1 MSRQKILEQFDEDY
15 ILNFDEPEVFEERST
30 NTITWDRTA
39 VPGQSI
45 LKRKKS
51 EEKEPS
57 SPIDKLNKIEKDIEI
72 ISEILLS
79 REDEEVRAIS
89 SLSRKVK
96 LLEMTSTLI
105 KIFLRIVGMV
115 QSYRVKMLRMCRKTK
130 IKMNTVGV
138 LTKSWM
144 NALSHSQN

>member
-1 MSRQKILEQFDEDY
+1 MSRRKIMEQFDEDY

-30 NTITWDRTA
+30 RITWDKNT

-57 SPIDKLNKIEKDIEI
+57 SPIDKLNKIEKDIEF

-79 REDEEVRAIS
+79 REDEEVKTIT
-89 SLSRKVK
+89 SLSKKVK
-96 LLEMTSTLI
+96 SLKM
-105 KIFLRIVGMV
+105 M
-115 QSYRVKMLRMCRKTK
+115 RVF
-130 IKMNTVGV
+130 I
-138 LTKSWM
+138 
-144 NALSHSQN
+144 

>member
-1 MSRQKILEQFDEDY
+1 M
-15 ILNFDEPEVFEERST
+15 
-30 NTITWDRTA
+30 
-39 VPGQSI
+39 PGQSI

>member
-1 MSRQKILEQFDEDY
+1 MSRQHILEQFDEDY
-15 ILNFDEPEVFEERST
+15 ILNFDEPEVFKDRST
-30 NTITWDRTA
+30 NRTTWDKTA

-89 SLSRKVK
+89 SLSRKVN

-115 QSYRVKMLRMCRKTK
+115 QSFRVKMCRKTE

-138 LTKSWM
+138 LSID
-144 NALSHSQN
+144 LF

>member
-1 MSRQKILEQFDEDY
+1 MSRRKIMEQFDEDY

-30 NTITWDRTA
+30 RITWDKNA

-105 KIFLRIVGMV
+105 KIF
-115 QSYRVKMLRMCRKTK
+115 
-130 IKMNTVGV
+130 
-138 LTKSWM
+138 
-144 NALSHSQN
+144 

>member
-1 MSRQKILEQFDEDY
+1 MSRQKILEQLDEDY

-30 NTITWDRTA
+30 NRITWDKTA

-115 QSYRVKMLRMCRKTK
+115 QSFRVK
-130 IKMNTVGV
+130 I
-138 LTKSWM
+138 
-144 NALSHSQN
+144 